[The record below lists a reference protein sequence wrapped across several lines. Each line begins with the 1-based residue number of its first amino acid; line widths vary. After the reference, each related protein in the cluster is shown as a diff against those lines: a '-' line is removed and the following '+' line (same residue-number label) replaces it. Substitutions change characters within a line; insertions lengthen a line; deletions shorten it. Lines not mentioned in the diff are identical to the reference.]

1 MKGVHTIR
9 KERMRNSSII
19 QLVIT
24 VSIILTIFNLILG
37 HSLISSS
44 SSPPV
49 SSRQRQSDEL
59 RSHHLASSKDKH
71 SASEIQSIDSRG
83 DVPYTGNSTSI
94 ESDKQWAVDILES
107 SGIKV
112 DQMLFQKLPTWNQM
126 KSLYYPNQDAHP
138 IIHGIDSCQRF
149 QEQVPP
155 KERFISPSGMFNSGT
170 NLLHSLLTQYCDVS
184 GSNSDEDN
192 LNNNT
197 GKSLNSTSTSQQGFL
212 SGIVAWNKHVP
223 HEIRTK
229 QMSVVDDIQ
238 PSHILPVYM
247 TKDPW
252 FWMQSMC
259 RHPYDARGF
268 KLPSDPCP
276 SLTQSQQGLLKGTP
290 KYRKV
295 NVIFPYGKRYKSV
308 MYESLIDLWIKWYE
322 EYYNDRKET
331 ITTTTAIPQ
340 LIIRYE
346 DLLLFPETIL
356 TTVCKCAGGKIVN
369 DEKGISIMEESVKIG
384 VHAPPYTGLREA
396 ISIFSAIEK
405 DDENDP
411 RLNGLNDEEI
421 QYVKSK
427 LQKTPLMEAFGYT
440 LPK

>member
-1 MKGVHTIR
+1 
-9 KERMRNSSII
+9 MRNSSII

-24 VSIILTIFNLILG
+24 VSVILTVFNLILG
-37 HSLISSS
+37 HSLISI

-49 SSRQRQSDEL
+49 NSRQRQSDEL
-59 RSHHLASSKDKH
+59 HRTHLASSKNKH

-83 DVPYTGNSTSI
+83 DGRYTGNSTSV

-112 DQMLFQKLPTWNQM
+112 DQMLFQKLPTWNQV
-126 KSLYYPNQDAHP
+126 KSLYYPNQDVQP
-138 IIHGIDSCQRF
+138 IIHGKDSCQRF

-155 KERFISPSGMFNSGT
+155 SERFISPSGMFNSGT

-197 GKSLNSTSTSQQGFL
+197 VRSLNSTSKSQEEFL
-212 SGIVAWNKHVP
+212 SGIIAWNKHVP

-229 QMSVVDDIQ
+229 QLSVVDDIQ

-276 SLTQSQQGLLKGTP
+276 SLTQSQHGLLKGTP

-295 NVIFPYGKRYKSV
+295 TVIFPDGKGYKSV
-308 MYESLIDLWIKWYE
+308 MYESLIDLWIKWYD
-322 EYYNDRKET
+322 EYYYDRKET
-331 ITTTTAIPQ
+331 TSSTTIPQ
-340 LIIRYE
+340 LIVRYE
-346 DLLLFPETIL
+346 DLLLFPEKVL
-356 TTVCKCAGGKIVN
+356 TTVCECAGGKIVN
-369 DEKGISIMEESVKIG
+369 NEQGISIMEESVKIG
-384 VHAPPYTGLREA
+384 VHAPPYTGLRDA
-396 ISIFSAIEK
+396 LSIYSAIEN

-411 RLNGLNDEEI
+411 RLNGLTDDEI

-427 LQKTPLMEAFGYT
+427 LLTTPLMEAFGYAS
-440 LPK
+440 PK